1 MDALPHDDERL
12 HPLLR
17 TNVEP
22 QAGVLRLPPSDI
34 ERLAALKSVIQE
46 SMSDHRD
53 AIHGLSA

>member
-1 MDALPHDDERL
+1 MDPSFHDPERL

-22 QAGVLRLPPSDI
+22 GTGELRLPPSDI
-34 ERLAALKSVIQE
+34 ERLAALQPVIRE
-46 SMSDHRD
+46 SISDHRD